1 MKPLNVQIL
10 LFPGFSNMVLAC
22 ALEPLRAVR
31 DLMPGGVSWQVLTLS
46 DGPVRSSSGLS
57 LTPDGPWQDA
67 GKTDLL
73 IVVSSYDYATQTGA
87 VTNSGL
93 RRMSRR
99 SELTAGVDTGAWFM
113 AAAGLL
119 DRRRATIHWQTTAEF
134 AEAFPRVETTHA
146 RYEKDGPCL
155 SAGGAAA
162 TLDMMLDLIEERFG
176 ASVAFDVS
184 TLFVHD
190 AARHEAG
197 HGPSRLDAKGS
208 PALRT
213 TVARMVDTIETPLPL
228 GRLAREVAMSE
239 RTLTRLFTDELGMS
253 PGKYYQ
259 SLRLSRAR
267 DLAASGQASVSEIAL
282 RTGFAS
288 AATLSRAFS
297 AHFGQTLGQAKRQ
310 RR

>member
-1 MKPLNVQIL
+1 MKPLSVQIL
-10 LFPGFSNMVLAC
+10 LFSGFSNMVLAC

-31 DLMPGGVSWQVLTLS
+31 DLMPGAVSWQVLTLS
-46 DGPVRSSSGLS
+46 DAPVHTSSGLS
-57 LTPDGPWQDA
+57 LTPDGPWEDT
-67 GKTDLL
+67 GKCDLL
-73 IVVSSYDYATQTGA
+73 IVVASYDYAAQTGA
-87 VTNSGL
+87 VTNAGL
-93 RRMSRR
+93 RKMARR
-99 SELTAGVDTGAWFM
+99 AGITAGVDTGSWFM

-134 AEAFPRVETTHA
+134 AETFPRVDTTHA
-146 RYEKDGPCL
+146 RYVKDGPYWT
-155 SAGGAAA
+155 AGGAAA
-162 TLDMMLDLIEERFG
+162 TLDMMLELIEERFG
-176 ASVAFDVS
+176 PGIAFDVS

-197 HGPSRLDAKGS
+197 RGPDRLNARGT

-213 TVARMVDTIETPLPL
+213 TVTRMVETIETPLPL
-228 GRLAREVAMSE
+228 AQLAREVGMSE
-239 RTLTRLFTDELGMS
+239 RTLTRLFTDELGMA

-259 SLRLSRAR
+259 SLRLARAR

-297 AHFGQTLGQAKRQ
+297 AHFGQTLGQSRGKR
-310 RR
+310 R